1 MTLDMNEVDVYKAAK
16 LMANFRGYET
26 ITEYAKKEAD
36 ITPQCFTLKLRNN
49 TLRFKD
55 FLELCNDLGFDVK
68 LESRENFRG
77 GRLIVALSFCKGA
90 GKYEQ
95 IFKICKRYTP

>member
-26 ITEYAKKEAD
+26 ITEYAKKEAN

-68 LESRENFRG
+68 LESRDNFRG
-77 GRLIVALSFCKGA
+77 
-90 GKYEQ
+90 
-95 IFKICKRYTP
+95 